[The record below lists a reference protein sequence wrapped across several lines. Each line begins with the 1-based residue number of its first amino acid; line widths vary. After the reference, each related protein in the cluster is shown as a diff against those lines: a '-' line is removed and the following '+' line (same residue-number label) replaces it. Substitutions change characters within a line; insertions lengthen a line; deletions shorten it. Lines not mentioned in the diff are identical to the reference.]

1 MSHVTKI
8 YIRYRMNLPATFP
21 LVSSGGQLR
30 VQEWIYAHRVNNP
43 THLEKIFVNLKPQK
57 PDSNKIKY

>member
-21 LVSSGGQLR
+21 LVSSGAEAAEATD
-30 VQEWIYAHRVNNP
+30 QEAKLDLNELV
-43 THLEKIFVNLKPQK
+43 
-57 PDSNKIKY
+57 S

>member
-1 MSHVTKI
+1 MLCLSRKKMSK
-8 YIRYRMNLPATFP
+8 LPPTF
-21 LVSSGGQLR
+21 L
-30 VQEWIYAHRVNNP
+30 YAHRVNNP